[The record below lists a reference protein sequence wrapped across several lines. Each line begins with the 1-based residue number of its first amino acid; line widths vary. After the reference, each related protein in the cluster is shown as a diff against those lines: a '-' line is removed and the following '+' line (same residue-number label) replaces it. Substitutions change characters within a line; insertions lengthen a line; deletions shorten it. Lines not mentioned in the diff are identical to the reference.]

1 MASDHRVAQPGD
13 ICLLLTPAARE
24 LQRLR
29 SHQIKLQASYGGKI
43 FEHLHITCQRL
54 NLDSEHDTL
63 EFIDQLDKRV
73 KWLKTFPLLAD
84 SIIQF
89 HAPFWQTQVLR
100 WRIQETEAWMKFKYD
115 LRDILSAMD
124 SPSHYDR
131 IRRATCTALVLDSD
145 GTMDLSEM
153 LPTFPLHLFMAS
165 QIEIS
170 RINKSNDFEYLGTVE
185 LDNAVSHTY
194 Q

>member
-1 MASDHRVAQPGD
+1 MTSDHRVAQPGD

-29 SHQIKLQASYGGKI
+29 SHQIKLQARYGGKI
-43 FEHLHITCQRL
+43 FEHIHITCQRL
-54 NLDSEHDTL
+54 SLDREHNTF

-73 KWLKTFPLLAD
+73 KWLKPFPLHAD
-84 SIIQF
+84 NIIQF
-89 HAPFWQTQVLR
+89 YAPFWQTQVLR
-100 WRIQETEAWMKFKYD
+100 WRIQETEPWMKFKYN
-115 LRDILSAMD
+115 LLDILSEMD

-145 GTMDLSEM
+145 ENMDLSEM
-153 LPTFPLHLFMAS
+153 LPTFPLHLFTAS

-170 RINKSNDFEYLGTVE
+170 RIKKPNDFEYLGTVE

-194 Q
+194 